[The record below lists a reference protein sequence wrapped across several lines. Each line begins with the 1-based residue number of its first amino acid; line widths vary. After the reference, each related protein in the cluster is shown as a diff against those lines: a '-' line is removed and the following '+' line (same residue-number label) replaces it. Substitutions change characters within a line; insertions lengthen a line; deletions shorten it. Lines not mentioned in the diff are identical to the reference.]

1 MKHRATNTGLLID
14 PDGQWIKVMTSHVL
28 GARWLSHWP
37 HTDLWVTEPCHQGAG
52 FGGDVEANWGII
64 KGVSYLCESW
74 LVPGSDLKHENRYAY
89 QKLEQFTEGQFGEV
103 H

>member
-1 MKHRATNTGLLID
+1 M
-14 PDGQWIKVMTSHVL
+14 MTSHIL
-28 GARWLSHWP
+28 GARWPS
-37 HTDLWVTEPCHQGAG
+37 TDPWVTESHHQGAG
-52 FGGDVEANWGII
+52 FGEVWRPHRWGII
-64 KGVSYLCESW
+64 NGVSYLCESW